1 MRRFFVLVR
10 TAALEALCE
19 PLLSVLFLSAL
30 LAVPLFTVFH
40 CHQFGDPARL
50 PRECGLSLL
59 LVFGLV
65 FATSSAVRVI
75 GGELNKGTASAVLA
89 RAVPRSLFFCAK
101 ATGVLVAFALFA
113 AAVTLATLVSAA
125 TAETGSRLMSHH
137 GGSSVWG
144 FGVAMST
151 GLTLLVYAAAACA
164 NAAWGMR
171 FCLTSC
177 CALSVT
183 QGIIA
188 AIVLPFAAV
197 PPAFHLV
204 GAFAVL
210 TVGCCALIAFA
221 GALAVRLKPAA
232 VTACT
237 VSVVLLSFLRP
248 VTAFMPNL
256 HRFWLADAYTA
267 AGQMPSA
274 ETIVTTLG
282 AGVLLTVFWLTV
294 GSVLLERRELP

>member
-10 TAALEALCE
+10 TAALEALSE
-19 PLLSVLFLSAL
+19 PLSSVLFLSAL
-30 LAVPLFTVFH
+30 LAVPLLPVFH

-151 GLTLLVYAAAACA
+151 GLTLRVYAAAACA
-164 NAAWGMR
+164 KCRVGDAVL
-171 FCLTSC
+171 FD
-177 CALSVT
+177 
-183 QGIIA
+183 
-188 AIVLPFAAV
+188 IVLRAFRDARDRRGNRAAV
-197 PPAFHLV
+197 RRRTP
-204 GAFAVL
+204 
-210 TVGCCALIAFA
+210 C
-221 GALAVRLKPAA
+221 
-232 VTACT
+232 
-237 VSVVLLSFLRP
+237 VSSC
-248 VTAFMPNL
+248 
-256 HRFWLADAYTA
+256 
-267 AGQMPSA
+267 
-274 ETIVTTLG
+274 
-282 AGVLLTVFWLTV
+282 
-294 GSVLLERRELP
+294 GSVCRFDGRVLRADRVRGRVGRPA